1 MCEFFVRTAV
11 QTVNKMLNKQNK
23 LEFFL
28 IFISKNRNFLLSTPV
43 YNVYLISKWVL

>member
-23 LEFFL
+23 LEFFSIL
-28 IFISKNRNFLLSTPV
+28 FPKTETF
-43 YNVYLISKWVL
+43 Y

>member
-23 LEFFL
+23 LEFFFNFYFQKQKL
-28 IFISKNRNFLLSTPV
+28 FIEFTGL
-43 YNVYLISKWVL
+43 

>member
-23 LEFFL
+23 LEFFS
-28 IFISKNRNFLLSTPV
+28 IFISKNRNFLLSSSV